1 MTRERGRQKSPAP
14 LEVERIQVSTSL
26 IVRGPF
32 IPTVMRSPSTMNCQW
47 SIVCA
52 DCSLDFM
59 TMFMSQATFR
69 PIAIGSRRDLEDVGR
84 VMKQHGIRP
93 VIDSVFSFDDAA
105 AAWRHFA
112 DRQLFG
118 KVVIRH

>member
-1 MTRERGRQKSPAP
+1 LVQSVKAVAYGG
-14 LEVERIQVSTSL
+14 QVSMVGVL
-26 IVRGPF
+26 GGAVGG
-32 IPTVMRSPSTMNCQW
+32 
-47 SIVCA
+47 
-52 DCSLDFM
+52 LDFM
-59 TMFMSQATFR
+59 TMFMNQATFR

-93 VIDSVFSFDDAA
+93 VTDSVFSFDDAA